1 MSALPLFRQ
10 TIYRAHIGPQ
20 MENPQKP
27 HPTKVAV
34 MNQMPVNEDDFI
46 KTELIFHNGHWC
58 IRALE
63 PVEPLTTEIV
73 GEMIEAS
80 RNERSC

>member
-1 MSALPLFRQ
+1 
-10 TIYRAHIGPQ
+10 

-34 MNQMPVNEDDFI
+34 MDQKPSRDDDFL
-46 KTELIFHNGHWC
+46 KTEVVFHNGHWC

-63 PVEPLTTEIV
+63 PVEPLTAEIV